1 MHDFSEYGAPGA
13 FMAEVFPP
21 LAKLPL
27 WMQWWRKRALAYY
40 HRQERLWT
48 RLFAN
53 LKDQM
58 ARGKAPECF
67 VKQMIETQFEKLGIS
82 QLQGAFLAGCRLT
95 YESPQI
101 QISDFELAMIEAGSE
116 TTSSTLNSA
125 IKYLAA
131 NPDAQ
136 IKAQAELDAVIGP
149 LRSPKFDDEEN
160 LTYIRAIVKEI
171 LRIRPITNIGTPHLA
186 TTDISYKDMFI
197 PKGTV
202 VSICQYAIH
211 FNPERY
217 DEPYEF
223 KPERY
228 LNHPFKAG
236 VYAAHPNPNQRDHF
250 SFGAGRRI
258 CPGTHLAE
266 NSLFITIA
274 NILWAFRIIPPSEL
288 GDRYDLIDVSDAV
301 YENGADTLPKP
312 YKVRFEPRSQE
323 VVEVIEREWREAQR
337 DGFYLGDVKV
347 EEAGM
352 VIS

>member
-1 MHDFSEYGAPGA
+1 
-13 FMAEVFPP
+13 
-21 LAKLPL
+21 
-27 WMQWWRKRALAYY
+27 
-40 HRQERLWT
+40 
-48 RLFAN
+48 
-53 LKDQM
+53 
-58 ARGKAPECF
+58 
-67 VKQMIETQFEKLGIS
+67 
-82 QLQGAFLAGCRLT
+82 
-95 YESPQI
+95 
-101 QISDFELAMIEAGSE
+101 MIEAGSE

-131 NPDAQ
+131 TPDAQ
-136 IKAQAELDAVIGP
+136 SKAQAELDRVVGTS
-149 LRSPKFDDEEN
+149 RSPTFGDEEN

-171 LRIRPITNIGTPHLA
+171 LRIRPITNIGTPHA
-186 TTDISYKDMFI
+186 TTTDIVYKDLFI

-211 FNPERY
+211 FDPDRY
-217 DEPYEF
+217 DEPYKF

-228 LNHPFKAG
+228 LNHPLKAG
-236 VYAAHPNPNQRDHF
+236 VYAAHPDPYQRDHF

-274 NILWAFRIIPPSEL
+274 SILWAFRILPPSQL
-288 GDRYDLIDVSDAV
+288 GDRYDLIDVSDCT

-323 VVEVIEREWREAQR
+323 VVDVIERAWRDAQR

-347 EEAGM
+347 DTAGM